1 MRILFDNKLN
11 NATLSSLHPNSLYP
25 VTRLKDSF
33 LKRIYKSTETS
44 DTITIMFASEI
55 TVDCVYIGFT
65 NATSASLT
73 LKDSSN
79 NTLYSGAINVL
90 RGGGVITQVQGV
102 KSAIVSLSGTD
113 NIYLGTIG
121 IGDSYTMPDPLNDIV
136 KSFVDNSE
144 TYQSNDGQYSKNKIA
159 WLLFVKAS
167 FATVDDIDLYNE
179 IFLLFSSIDRPVW
192 LDCFE
197 NVTGALNPLYCSMEF
212 KTDSKNDR
220 VFKFSF
226 EATEAR

>member
-11 NATLSSLHPNSLYP
+11 NATLSSLHQNSLYP
-25 VTRLKDSF
+25 VARLKDSF
-33 LKRIYKSTETS
+33 LKRIYKSTENS
-44 DTITIMFASEI
+44 DTITIVFASEEKI
-55 TVDCVYIGFT
+55 DCIYIGFT
-65 NATSASLT
+65 NALTASAI
-73 LKDSSN
+73 LKGISG
-79 NTLYSGAINVL
+79 NTLYSGTINVQ
-90 RGGGVITQVQGV
+90 RGGGVITSTTGV
-102 KSAIVSLSGTD
+102 KSAEITLSGTE

-121 IGDSYTMPDPLNDIV
+121 IGDAYTMPDPLNDII

-159 WLLFVKAS
+159 WLRFIKAS

-179 IFLLFSSIDRPVW
+179 IYLLFSEVDRPVW

-197 NVTGALNPLYCSMEF
+197 NVNGALNPMYCSVEF
-212 KTDSKNDR
+212 KADSKNDKLY
-220 VFKFSF
+220 KFSF